1 MKYEITKTNNGEL
14 VVKSFEEIKKEVK
27 KELDTYYVF
36 VPQNKEDYKAVKDAR
51 AELNKI
57 KKTINDAK
65 INAINDLTSTIQRQ
79 TKEICLMIEEKAKE
93 FDAEAKKYEVKTL
106 NKEVKVKPSFEI
118 VIKVKDLEELNSL
131 KIKLAKIKVAYE
143 VKEK

>member
-27 KELDTYYVF
+27 KELDTYVVF
-36 VPQNKEDYKAVKDAR
+36 VPQDKEDYKAVKDAR

-65 INAINDLTSTIQRQ
+65 INAINDLTSTIRSQ

-93 FDAEAKKYEVKTL
+93 FDAEAKEYEVKTL

-131 KIKLAKIKVAYE
+131 KIKLDKIKVAYE

>member
-27 KELDTYYVF
+27 KELDTYVVF
-36 VPQNKEDYKAVKDAR
+36 VPQDKEDYKAVKDAR

-65 INAINDLTSTIQRQ
+65 INAINDLTSTIQSQ

-93 FDAEAKKYEVKTL
+93 FDAEAKEYEIKTL

-131 KIKLAKIKVAYE
+131 KIKLNNIKVAYE